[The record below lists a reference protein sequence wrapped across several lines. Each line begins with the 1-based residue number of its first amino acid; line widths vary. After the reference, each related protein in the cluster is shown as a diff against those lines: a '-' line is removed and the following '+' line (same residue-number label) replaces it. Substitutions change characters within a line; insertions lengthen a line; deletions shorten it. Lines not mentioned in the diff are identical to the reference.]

1 MEKKSA
7 SGGSYPLSG
16 NLLNLHPH
24 LKKKT
29 NLSYSLPRTV
39 ETMGPA
45 ELNIKL
51 NQIVRIALASRYTAI
66 PPPPLVFSHLPLTL
80 ALSLSSLLFQRP
92 LPPTENVWI
101 HKRGLI

>member
-1 MEKKSA
+1 MEKKPA
-7 SGGSYPLSG
+7 SSGSYPLSG
-16 NLLNLHPH
+16 NLLNLHLH
-24 LKKKT
+24 LKKT
-29 NLSYSLPRTV
+29 NLSYSLLRTV